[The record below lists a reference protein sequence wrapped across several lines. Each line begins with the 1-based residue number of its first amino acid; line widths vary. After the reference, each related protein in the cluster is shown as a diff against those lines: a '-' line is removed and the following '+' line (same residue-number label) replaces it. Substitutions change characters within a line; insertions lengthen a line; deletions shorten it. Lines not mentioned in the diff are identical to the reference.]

1 MAILR
6 LPREA
11 MVKKVE
17 PIKRAMGWNNPI
29 DAISIKALLKGNND
43 LDDQDAIMEEK
54 MTRSSQ
60 EDVVEFSNKKRL
72 PN

>member
-1 MAILR
+1 
-6 LPREA
+6 
-11 MVKKVE
+11 
-17 PIKRAMGWNNPI
+17 MGWNNPI